1 MNEVHLQNRAR
12 QRTTV
17 AAGRIRE
24 RIISLLLGAGRAAPR
39 TAYEVARA
47 AGCTTSYA
55 YAYVSKLEAEGLVRG
70 TAVAR
75 PRDLL
80 EHWKTIRERPRPI
93 DFFVPN
99 QVALLVPAPPLPYA
113 ASTYLA
119 ESRRYHYLLPVRW
132 DLYIREAD
140 LADWAASCQD
150 RGGLRGPGNVRL
162 LVGDPWVAENSFE
175 EGTTVDPGVGRDPL
189 KWVGDPRLVLDLL
202 VEGSVCVEAAEL
214 IMKRRGWGGRTRTPR
229 RS

>member
-1 MNEVHLQNRAR
+1 MNKTYLQNRAP
-12 QRTTV
+12 QRSTF

-24 RIISLLLGAGRAAPR
+24 RIISLLLAAGRGHPR
-39 TAYEVARA
+39 TAYAIAKA
-47 AGCTTSYA
+47 AGCTAPYA
-55 YAYVSKLEAEGLVRG
+55 YAYIGKLESEGLLRR
-70 TAVAR
+70 TAVVR
-75 PRDLL
+75 PRALI
-80 EHWKTIRERPRPI
+80 EQWRAIRERPPTI

-99 QVALLVPAPPLPYA
+99 QVALLVPAPPMPYA

-119 ESRRYHYLLPVRW
+119 ESRRYHYLVPVRW

-140 LADWAASCQD
+140 LADWAAACQNL
-150 RGGLRGPGNVRL
+150 GGLRGPGNVRL
-162 LVGDPWVAENSFE
+162 LVGDPWIAENSFE

-214 IMKRRGWGGRTRTPR
+214 IMKRRGWGGRTQMPKRI
-229 RS
+229 